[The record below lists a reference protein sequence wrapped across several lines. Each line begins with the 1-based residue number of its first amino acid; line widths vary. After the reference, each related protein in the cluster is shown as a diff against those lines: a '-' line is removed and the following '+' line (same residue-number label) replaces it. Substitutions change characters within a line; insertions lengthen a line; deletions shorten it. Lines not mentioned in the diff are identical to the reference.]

1 MVIIKGALELPS
13 DCQICIRDK
22 NGKDVTHD
30 NWEDYH
36 KKRDEGSIWF
46 IITRQKTHCEAR
58 EA

>member
-46 IITRQKTHCEAR
+46 IITPAEDAL
-58 EA
+58 